1 MTIGDRIK
9 KKRLELGMSQD
20 ELAKKCGYKSRSSIN
35 KIELSRDMPL
45 NKVEMIA
52 KALLI
57 EPSVLMGWEDENVI
71 EVAQTDV
78 ALSNMESRLKEYA
91 LKLNELSKDKQ
102 ELVEKLI
109 DELGK

>member
-1 MTIGDRIK
+1 MYEIYQSLLDKKGLKNADVSRETGISNMTLSDWKRGKSTPKADKIK
-9 KKRLELGMSQD
+9 KIAEFLGVSVDYLLTGQD
-20 ELAKKCGYKSRSSIN
+20 PEFS
-35 KIELSRDMPL
+35 
-45 NKVEMIA
+45 
-52 KALLI
+52 
-57 EPSVLMGWEDENVI
+57 I